1 MTALIF
7 DTHVFVKKLVG
18 AGMPEAQAEV
28 LAAEQTRL
36 IDEQLATKQ
45 DLKHLELQM
54 RTDLKQIEQSITI
67 RTGAM
72 ILALGGFLAGIKF
85 FA

>member
-28 LAAEQTRL
+28 LAEEQTRL

-45 DLKHLELQM
+45 DLKQLELKM
-54 RTDLKQIEQSITI
+54 SQIEQSITI

>member
-1 MTALIF
+1 MIF
-7 DTHVFVKKLVG
+7 DTHAFVKKLVV

-28 LAAEQTRL
+28 IANEQTRL
-36 IDEQLATKQ
+36 IDENLATK
-45 DLKHLELQM
+45 H
-54 RTDLKQIEQSITI
+54 DLKQLEMAMRHDLKQLEQSMTI

-72 ILALGGFLAGIKF
+72 IFALGGFMAAIKF

>member
-1 MTALIF
+1 MIF
-7 DTHVFVKKLVG
+7 DTHAFVKKLVT

-28 LAAEQTRL
+28 IAQEQTRL
-36 IDEQLATKQ
+36 IDENLATKV
-45 DLKHLELQM
+45 
-54 RTDLKQIEQSITI
+54 DLKQLEQSITI

-72 ILALGGFLAGIKF
+72 ILALGGFLAALKF